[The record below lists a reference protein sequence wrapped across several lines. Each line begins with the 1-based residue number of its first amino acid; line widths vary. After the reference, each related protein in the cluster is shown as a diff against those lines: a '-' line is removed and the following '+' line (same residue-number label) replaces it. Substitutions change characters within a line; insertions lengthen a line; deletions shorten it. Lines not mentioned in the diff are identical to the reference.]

1 MQAGE
6 PIQVTI
12 KGEDL
17 KDEPRSIPCT
27 RISWRMSG
35 EPSWS
40 QLAENPASLVVV
52 PVGERRNICLDV
64 KYDVLWE
71 DTLGEYTAP
80 LTVSF
85 LPRAEAVLSKAA
97 PNPFSPNG
105 DGIKDETVI
114 ACDLTWEQDEPEA
127 IQCILAL
134 ADDGSSETIKTLE
147 IPGVHS
153 PGTARVTWDGTD
165 ESGCTVPDG
174 YYRYSFHKA
183 GQSPGFGSGI
193 VVVDTI
199 PPGLTVFSPKDGEEV
214 TSNIT
219 VSGQTESEECLV
231 SVFIEDRSHPRPG
244 RPGWQLLP
252 AWLRLP
258 GHRGFP

>member
-1 MQAGE
+1 
-6 PIQVTI
+6 VTI

-52 PVGERRNICLDV
+52 PVGERRNICLDF

-71 DTLGEYTAP
+71 DPVGEYTAP
-80 LTVSF
+80 VTVSF

-153 PGTARVTWDGTD
+153 PGTARVTWTERMRADVRFRMAIID
-165 ESGCTVPDG
+165 
-174 YYRYSFHKA
+174 
-183 GQSPGFGSGI
+183 I
-193 VVVDTI
+193 VSIRQGKVQ
-199 PPGLTVFSPKDGEEV
+199 GLAADCCCGHNTARSY
-214 TSNIT
+214 
-219 VSGQTESEECLV
+219 
-231 SVFIEDRSHPRPG
+231 SVFTKGRRRSHVKHYGIRAD
-244 RPGWQLLP
+244 RI
-252 AWLRLP
+252 
-258 GHRGFP
+258 